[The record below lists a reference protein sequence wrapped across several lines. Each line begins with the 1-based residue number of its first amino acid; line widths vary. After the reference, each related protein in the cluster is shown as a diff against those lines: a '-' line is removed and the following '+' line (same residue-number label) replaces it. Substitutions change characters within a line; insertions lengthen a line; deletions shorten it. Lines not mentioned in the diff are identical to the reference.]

1 MTFTVKYRTSN
12 GSIAEKAVEAAN
24 RADCFAKCKAQ
35 GIVPV
40 GVAAGATAKKPAPAS
55 CSVASGKSR
64 TILLVAALAAI
75 GAAVWMMLQNEAPT
89 EISKPEKA
97 KSVGLAAEVTPAKAP
112 KPVAEPVKEETP
124 PAPKSESLRDP
135 GLSDERRQEMYEKKL
150 AQAPLPEESTNRLF
164 RTALEQVMGW
174 VFTTQLGDMPPP
186 LPPIPDYDL
195 VHLEEILNQKT
206 TIHETDTD
214 RQAHEKDTVDYVK
227 KELKD
232 FIAKGGDPE
241 DFLKFYHDELKSA
254 YQERSMAQ
262 QQVMKIIQE
271 DPAVAVEYMKEVN
284 ESLAGKG
291 IKGVVLPERTLKRMG
306 IDPDAFKSEGEN
318 KQ

>member
-1 MTFTVKYRTSN
+1 MVFSVKYRDSS
-12 GSIAEKAVEAAN
+12 GAVCEKAVEAAN
-24 RADCFAKCKAQ
+24 RADCFAKCKEQ
-35 GIVPV
+35 GIVPMAV
-40 GVAAGATAKKPAPAS
+40 EAGAAAKKPAPAS
-55 CSVASGKSR
+55 GSAASGKCR
-64 TILLVAALAAI
+64 LVLLAAALAAI
-75 GAAVWMMLQNEAPT
+75 GAAVWMMLPNEAPT
-89 EISKPEKA
+89 ETAKPEKA
-97 KSVGLAAEVTPAKAP
+97 KSAGLAAEVTPAKAP
-112 KPVAEPVKEETP
+112 EPVAEPVKDETP
-124 PAPKSESLRDP
+124 PSPKRESLRDP

-150 AQAPLPEESTNRLF
+150 AEAPLPEESTNRLF

-206 TIHETDTD
+206 TIRDTDTD
-214 RQAHEKDTVDYVK
+214 RQAHEKDIVDYVK
-227 KELKD
+227 KELKA
-232 FIAKGGDPE
+232 FIDKGGDPE

-271 DPAVAVEYMKEVN
+271 DPAVAVEYLKEVN

-306 IDPDAFKSEGEN
+306 INPEVFKSEGEN

>member
-12 GSIAEKAVEAAN
+12 GSISEKAVEAAN

-35 GIVPV
+35 GILPV
-40 GVAAGATAKKPAPAS
+40 KVEAGKVTEKSAS
-55 CSVASGKSR
+55 TPSLIVSRKSKFM
-64 TILLVAALAAI
+64 LFVMALAAV
-75 GAAVWMMLQNEAPT
+75 GAAVWMMLQNEVAT
-89 EISKPEKA
+89 EKA
-97 KSVGLAAEVTPAKAP
+97 KPKKTKSAGLAAEVTPAKAP
-112 KPVAEPVKEETP
+112 KPVAEPVKEVLP
-124 PAPKSESLRDP
+124 PEPKRESLRDP
-135 GLSDERRQEMYEKKL
+135 GLSDEQRQEMYEKKL
-150 AQAPLPEESTNRLF
+150 AEAPLPKENTNRLF

-195 VHLEEILNQKT
+195 VHLEEILNQRT

-214 RQAHEKDTVDYVK
+214 KQGHEKDTVDYVK

-232 FIAKGGDPE
+232 FIDKGGDPE
-241 DFLKFYHDELKSA
+241 NFLKFYHDELKSA

-271 DPAVAVEYMKEVN
+271 DPAVAIEYMKEVN
-284 ESLAGKG
+284 ESLASKG
-291 IKGVVLPERTLKRMG
+291 IKAVVLPERTLKRMG
-306 IDPDAFKSEGEN
+306 IDPETFKSKGEN
-318 KQ
+318 NQ